1 MAVSR
6 RNFLGWLGIG
16 SLGAVARVAAAS
28 EARSAM
34 PPQPASPDWDMSWVE
49 RVHRPAAVFDS
60 PQPADGDALFRACM
74 WRDQYREVYGTSAEA
89 PVPILVLR
97 HAAIP
102 LVMNDAYWAR
112 FEAGKALKMKD
123 EATKRWY
130 TRSPIW
136 RAASGGPPGARD
148 YNLES
153 FLAQGGI
160 VLGCG
165 VAFAGRIVSEYARK
179 DGVPRE
185 EAEKRARADLLPGVI
200 LQPSGVFA
208 ALRAQDAGASYVI
221 AS

>member
-6 RNFLGWLGIG
+6 RNFLGWLGVG
-16 SLGAVARVAAAS
+16 SLGAVARFAGAS
-28 EARSAM
+28 PERNATH
-34 PPQPASPDWDMSWVE
+34 PPPTSPDWDLSWVE

-60 PQPADGDALFRACM
+60 PQPADGDGLWRACM
-74 WRDQYREVYGTSAEA
+74 WRDQYREVYGGSAAA

-97 HAAIP
+97 HVAIP

-112 FEAGKALKMKD
+112 FEAGKKLGMKD

-130 TRSPIW
+130 TRNPIW
-136 RAASGGPPGARD
+136 RAAGAAQPDAKD
-148 YNLES
+148 YHLEP

-165 VAFAGRIVSEYARK
+165 VAFAGRIVSEYAAK
-179 DGVPRE
+179 DGVSRE

-208 ALRAQDAGASYVI
+208 VLRAQEAGASYVI